1 MNINTNSKISELKD
15 SLSQQFKLKADVQT
29 EVDKL
34 ESRILQLLDQLKTQ
48 ELTSTQFQSKYKLES
63 ETTSKLKQ
71 EI

>member
-1 MNINTNSKISELKD
+1 LNINTNSKISELKD